1 MKKSSRGGV
10 EDVLSKS
17 KLNQILYNQIDKAL
31 RPFGIT
37 PSPALAGSIAEY
49 LAVLLRWNQ
58 KVKLTAIADPQQILE
73 RHFGESLFARSLIPE
88 EKGLLVDVGSGAG
101 FPGLALKLVLPG
113 WRVQLFEPNTKKAT
127 FLAEVV
133 RRLELTDLT
142 IRNERMEKHAL
153 GSPPYSLSADVIT
166 ARALGEYEV
175 LLDWSKVRLSPVG
188 RVILWVGGA
197 EVERLRRNQEWSW
210 QELIAIPLS
219 KDRFLLVGSPKV

>member
-1 MKKSSRGGV
+1 MKKRSRGGA
-10 EDVLSKS
+10 EEALAESKYS
-17 KLNQILYNQIDKAL
+17 KISYKQIDKAL
-31 RPFGIT
+31 RPFGIA
-37 PSPALAGSIAEY
+37 PSPVLARSIADY

-58 KVKLTAIADPQQILE
+58 KVNLTAITDPQQILE
-73 RHFGESLFARSLIPE
+73 RHFGESLFARSLFPE

-133 RRLELTDLT
+133 RRLGLTDLT
-142 IRNERMEKHAL
+142 IRDERMEKHAL

-175 LLDWSKVRLSPVG
+175 LLDWSKVRLSPAG

-197 EVERLRRNQEWSW
+197 EAERLRRNQEWSW
-210 QELIAIPLS
+210 QELIPIALS